1 MESIGILLALIV
13 LIVLSMKGFDLITT
27 TTVAALV
34 VIVTNSLDWQ
44 EALLN
49 GYMTSF
55 VGFTKSWLFVMVLG
69 ALFGRIMSESK
80 SAHTMAGWMTGK
92 MGGGYAVL
100 AIGIVSC
107 VFTLL
112 GISGFVIMFVIAPL
126 AQVVMKEN
134 NIPRTLLPAIISL
147 GTVPACGTLPYSID
161 VTNMIPTEYLG
172 TNLGAAPGLGLLGGL
187 IIFGLGYWYIM
198 NTSKKFQK
206 QMSQEDIDATY
217 AGVELPNEDRT
228 TWPPL
233 WKAILPLADVI
244 AVVLIAQN
252 HMDAIPSVILALS
265 SACIIGILLN
275 WKTLLHKPQ
284 LIRSGV
290 ENGLISLAT
299 ASSVIGFSGVI
310 QLSPAFPNIIEGIMS
325 MNIHPY
331 FTEYIGV
338 NIIAGIVGSSTAGV
352 TIFMQNLAQ
361 RFLDMGMN
369 PAAIHRI
376 APVSAAG
383 LNTLPNSI
391 SASLTISY
399 TKLTYRN
406 SYFHMFMCSV
416 VFPLIAGLCVT
427 TLCVMG
433 FVF

>member
-1 MESIGILLALIV
+1 MEILGILLALVV

-27 TTVAALV
+27 TSVAALV
-34 VIVTNSLDWQ
+34 VIFSNGLDWQ
-44 EALLN
+44 DALMN
-49 GYMTSF
+49 GYMSSF
-55 VGFTKSWLFVMVLG
+55 IGFTKSWLFVMVLG

-80 SAHTMAGWMTGK
+80 SAHTMAGWMTRK
-92 MGGGYAVL
+92 MGARYAVL
-100 AIGIVSC
+100 AIGIIAC

-134 NIPRTLLPAIISL
+134 NIPRTLLPAVIGL

-172 TNLGAAPGLGLLGGL
+172 TGLGAAPGLGILGGL

-198 NTSKKFQK
+198 SAAKKFQSK
-206 QMSQEDIDATY
+206 MSQAEIDATF
-217 AGVELPNEDRT
+217 AGVELPKEEQSF
-228 TWPPL
+228 WPPM
-233 WKAILPLADVI
+233 WKAVLPLADVI
-244 AVVLIAQN
+244 IVVLTAQKF
-252 HMDAIPSVILALS
+252 MEAVPSVILALS
-265 SACIIGILLN
+265 SACIVGILLN
-275 WKTLLHKPQ
+275 WNVLSSKPQ

-290 ENGLISLAT
+290 ESGLISMAT

-331 FTEYIGV
+331 FTEYLGV
-338 NIIAGIVGSSTAGV
+338 NMIAGIVGSSTAGV

-391 SASLTISY
+391 TASLTISY

-406 SYFHMFMCSV
+406 SYFHMFVCSV
-416 VFPLIAGLCVT
+416 IFPLLAGLIVT

-433 FVF
+433 IVF